1 MPDIVPVPQVGDPI
15 TARWG
20 GAVANAINANTPQV
34 GHGQTPAGRVG
45 DPPPPD
51 FSTRARAI
59 PYGITLTPNGD
70 ATDDSPGTLTL
81 LIHEPSMSYTGIYN
95 PYNFLSANRPR
106 GSQYVVIADDIP
118 ADFSDGLEVFLR
130 VRYEE
135 GVCWFVAR
143 TGGASYAKVVG
154 LSGSVDTFDDSI
166 ILYSSY
172 QGGADR
178 EYTPQVSAPIML
190 PRPSSN
196 PDIDDLYHVAQ
207 PATNRYLYG
216 GSLQRNALTD
226 SAQIATSDSSV
237 SVSTTTAVGSV
248 SLAGF
253 WDGFSTYES
262 DAMTM
267 DQAIQADFTSDI
279 GSDSGVFGGIAIPTV
294 VFTNPTDHSVPASR
308 RYLHYLSLY
317 HIARWLRDK
326 ILQWAHDYTDEQI
339 KALEA
344 KLNDK
349 IETADNA
356 LSKRID
362 DLSSG
367 A

>member
-20 GAVANAINANTPQV
+20 GAVANAINSNTPQI

-45 DPPPPD
+45 DPPPPN
-51 FSTRARAI
+51 FSSRARAI

-70 ATDDSPGTLTL
+70 ATDDSAGTLTL

-106 GSQYVVIADDIP
+106 CGQYVVVADDIP

-135 GVCWFVAR
+135 GICWFVAR
-143 TGGASYAKVVG
+143 TGGESYAKVVG
-154 LSGSVDTFDDSI
+154 LSGSVDTFDESI

-172 QGGADR
+172 QGGTDR
-178 EYTPQVSAPIML
+178 EYTPQVSAPIMF
-190 PRPSSN
+190 PRPASN
-196 PDIDDLYHVAQ
+196 PDIDDLFHVAQ
-207 PATNRYLYG
+207 TPASYFYG

-226 SAQIATSDSSV
+226 SAKIAASDSSV
-237 SVSTTTAVGSV
+237 SVSTTTAIGSM

-253 WDGFSTYES
+253 WDAFSTLE
-262 DAMTM
+262 
-267 DQAIQADFTSDI
+267 ADGHTLDGDILAGFTSDI
-279 GSDSGVFGGIAIPTV
+279 GAGKGDFGGIAIPSV
-294 VFTNPTDHSVPASR
+294 VFSHPGDHAVPVSR
-308 RYLHYLSLY
+308 RVFHYFSLY

-326 ILQWAHDYTDEQI
+326 ILQWAHDYTDDQI
-339 KALEA
+339 ADLES

-349 IETADNA
+349 INAVENA
-356 LSKRID
+356 LNKRID

>member
-20 GAVANAINANTPQV
+20 GAVANAINSNTPQV
-34 GHGQTPAGRVG
+34 GHGQTPSGRVG

-51 FSTRARAI
+51 FSSRARAI
-59 PYGITLTPNGD
+59 PYGVTLTPNGD
-70 ATDDSPGTLTL
+70 ATDDSHGTLTL
-81 LIHEPSMSYTGIYN
+81 MIHEPSMAYTGIYN

-106 GSQYVVIADDIP
+106 GGQYVVVSDDIP

-135 GVCWFVAR
+135 GICWFVAR
-143 TGGASYAKVVG
+143 TGGSSYSKVVG
-154 LSGSVDTFDDSI
+154 LSGSVDTYDDSI
-166 ILYSSY
+166 LIFSSIIN
-172 QGGADR
+172 GTDR
-178 EYTPQVSAPIML
+178 EYVPQVSPPIMM
-190 PRPSSN
+190 PRPASN
-196 PDIDDLYHVAQ
+196 PDIDDLCHVAQ
-207 PATNRYLYG
+207 TPVSYFYG

-226 SAQIATSDSSV
+226 SAQLATSDSSV

-253 WDGFSTYES
+253 WDAFSTLET
-262 DAMTM
+262 DGHTLDGDILA
-267 DQAIQADFTSDI
+267 AFTSDI
-279 GSDSGVFGGIAIPTV
+279 GAGNGDFGGIAIPSV
-294 VFTNPTDHSVPASR
+294 CFSQPGDHAVPASR
-308 RYLHYLSLY
+308 RDLHYISLY

-326 ILQWAHDYTDEQI
+326 ILQWAHDYTDEKI
-339 KALEA
+339 EDLEA